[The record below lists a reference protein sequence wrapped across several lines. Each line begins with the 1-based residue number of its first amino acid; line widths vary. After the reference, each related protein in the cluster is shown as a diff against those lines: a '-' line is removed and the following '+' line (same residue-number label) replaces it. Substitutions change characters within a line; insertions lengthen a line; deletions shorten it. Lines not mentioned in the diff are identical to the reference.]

1 MSKKNKNAIESH
13 LEVLVAHILKW
24 KNQAQKRSKSWED
37 TIKRAREDIK
47 RLQKKQ
53 PSLNDEYIES
63 VFDETLKN
71 AKKSAEKEMLE
82 KVKDDKLTWDEVFKM
97 PYILTII
104 FIIFLLS
111 IFIL

>member
-24 KNQAQKRSKSWED
+24 KNQIQKRSKSWEK
-37 TIKRAREDIK
+37 TISRSRKDIK
-47 RLQKKQ
+47 DIQKEQ

-63 VFDETLKN
+63 IFDETLKK
-71 AKKSAEKEMLE
+71 AKKAAEKEMLE

-97 PYILTII
+97 PYILTLI